1 MVSNHEVSLLFQYQ
15 PKYFD
20 CLSRHLGCMEHAQYV
35 NPPSVRNC
43 SLENSLG
50 LKELDDSMPSIY
62 TGHTCAYART
72 QIRTR
77 RMCARAHTHVHA
89 HTLARQQLQQHL
101 SLLFCLF
108 ALSFCLILGLS
119 HKPSA
124 SHKASLGCGWA
135 MTHPI
140 THLSLEIK

>member
-1 MVSNHEVSLLFQYQ
+1 MVSNHEVSLLSQYQ
-15 PKYFD
+15 PKHFD

-35 NPPSVRNC
+35 NAPCVRNC
-43 SLENSLG
+43 CLEKPLG
-50 LKELDDSMPSIY
+50 LKELEDSMPPIY
-62 TGHTCAYART
+62 TRHTYART

-124 SHKASLGCGWA
+124 SHKATLGCGWA
-135 MTHPI
+135 MMHPI
-140 THLSLEIK
+140 TYLSLEIK